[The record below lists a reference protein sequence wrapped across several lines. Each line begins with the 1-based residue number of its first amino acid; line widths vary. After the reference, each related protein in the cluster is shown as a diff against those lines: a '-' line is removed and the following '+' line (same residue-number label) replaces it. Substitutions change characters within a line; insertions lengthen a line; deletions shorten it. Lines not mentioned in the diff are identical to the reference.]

1 MFIVIIHKRL
11 PMKRSV
17 HLQEV
22 YFQVYSNMFEEVEID
37 GNFGC
42 MTQDSFKKK
51 NLATQQG
58 LWWTDWLYWVRWSC
72 CFDEHVT
79 SIKTR
84 QIVDEF
90 FFFVTDFHCVRMMN
104 GDVVEYTQ
112 PCELEILVRRTRI
125 AVLSSTHSAMRRSA
139 FACAHL
145 RIHWTPRPFAD
156 KVNKW

>member
-51 NLATQQG
+51 KPCNSTGSLMNWLTVLG
-58 LWWTDWLYWVRWSC
+58 SLKLLLWWTCYIHKNTADRWWVFLFCHGFSLC
-72 CFDEHVT
+72 ADDE
-79 SIKTR
+79 
-84 QIVDEF
+84 
-90 FFFVTDFHCVRMMN
+90 
-104 GDVVEYTQ
+104 
-112 PCELEILVRRTRI
+112 RRRGGI
-125 AVLSSTHSAMRRSA
+125 YAAMRVGDSCEKNEDCSLVLHSFCNA
-139 FACAHL
+139 EK
-145 RIHWTPRPFAD
+145 RICMCPPTHPLNATTICRQG
-156 KVNKW
+156 K

>member
-51 NLATQQG
+51 KTLQLNR
-58 LWWTDWLYWVRWSC
+58 V
-72 CFDEHVT
+72 FDELIDCT
-79 SIKTR
+79 G
-84 QIVDEF
+84 
-90 FFFVTDFHCVRMMN
+90 FVEVVALMN
-104 GDVVEYTQ
+104 MLH
-112 PCELEILVRRTRI
+112 P
-125 AVLSSTHSAMRRSA
+125 
-139 FACAHL
+139 
-145 RIHWTPRPFAD
+145 
-156 KVNKW
+156 

>member
-51 NLATQQG
+51 KPCNSTGSLMNWLTVLG
-58 LWWTDWLYWVRWSC
+58 SLKLLLWWTCYIHKKKHGRSLMSFSFLSRIFIVCGWWTATWWNIRSHASWRFLWEERGLQSC
-72 CFDEHVT
+72 
-79 SIKTR
+79 
-84 QIVDEF
+84 
-90 FFFVTDFHCVRMMN
+90 
-104 GDVVEYTQ
+104 
-112 PCELEILVRRTRI
+112 PPLILQ
-125 AVLSSTHSAMRRSA
+125 
-139 FACAHL
+139 CGEAHL
-145 RIHWTPRPFAD
+145 HVPTYASIERHDHLQTR
-156 KVNKW
+156 